1 MMFKML
7 TTGTIN
13 CLELRLLVF
22 LLNSALSR
30 SVSRLD
36 LQGWEVDRTI
46 IDSLEVC
53 TCNNFTFNLVSEL
66 EMYKIMSFERKV
78 GVAEVRLFS
87 FFHFLKDLIF
97 DKCTIYL

>member
-1 MMFKML
+1 M
-7 TTGTIN
+7 
-13 CLELRLLVF
+13 VF

-36 LQGWEVDRTI
+36 LRGWEVDRTI
-46 IDSLEVC
+46 SNSLEIC

-78 GVAEVRLFS
+78 GVAEVVI
-87 FFHFLKDLIF
+87 FFFLIS
-97 DKCTIYL
+97 